1 MATSFQLG
9 EGSTPWALIEQGAWK
24 VQRPK
29 VKITTD
35 RGSTDSS
42 MKGRLSSLRLR
53 VTSRFGAS
61 VTKELM
67 VPLLRWE
74 HLTGSVEGALRILF
88 QKYNRSDTYQV
99 LRSIKDVRF
108 FFSLPTYLEAI
119 FQRMASESH
128 HFFE

>member
-1 MATSFQLG
+1 MAPSFQLG
-9 EGSTPWALIEQGAWK
+9 EGSTPWALIEQGAWM

-42 MKGRLSSLRLR
+42 MKGRLSSLKLR
-53 VTSRFGAS
+53 VTSRFRAS

-74 HLTGSVEGALRILF
+74 HLTGSVEGALRIIF
-88 QKYNRSDTYQV
+88 QKYNRSDTY
-99 LRSIKDVRF
+99 
-108 FFSLPTYLEAI
+108 
-119 FQRMASESH
+119 
-128 HFFE
+128 